1 MSNGL
6 PAVSLDDRYTA
17 TSGRVYLHGTQA
29 LARLMRLQKW
39 RDKAAGLHAGGFVSG
54 YRGSPIG
61 GIDEAFW
68 HAQKQLDA
76 DSIKFLPGVDGE
88 LAATAV
94 WGTQQGKLI
103 GDSAYDSV
111 FSMRCGKA
119 PGVDRCS
126 DAFKHMSHGGTS
138 AWVAC
143 CWSPVTTTARI
154 HRPFRIRAT
163 TSFRPR

>member
-1 MSNGL
+1 
-6 PAVSLDDRYTA
+6 
-17 TSGRVYLHGTQA
+17 
-29 LARLMRLQKW
+29 MRLQKW

-138 AWVAC
+138 AMGGVLLVAGDDHGAYSSTLPNQSDHVFSAAMIPC
-143 CWSPVTTTARI
+143 LYAPLSG
-154 HRPFRIRAT
+154 
-163 TSFRPR
+163 